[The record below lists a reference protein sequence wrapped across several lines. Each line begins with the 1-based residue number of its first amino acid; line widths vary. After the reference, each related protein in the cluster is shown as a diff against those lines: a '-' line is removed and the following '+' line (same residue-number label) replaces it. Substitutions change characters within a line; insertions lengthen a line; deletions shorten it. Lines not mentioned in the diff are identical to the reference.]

1 METWSTDSKSSV
13 LVLRL
18 QYLHALETLI
28 LTPWLSVSAALPFT
42 QKFHMKV
49 HSAKKKSTR
58 EGVKDLGSSLFFCF
72 F

>member
-28 LTPWLSVSAALPFT
+28 STPRLSVSAALPFT
-42 QKFHMKV
+42 PKFHMKV
-49 HSAKKKSTR
+49 HSAEKKGTR
-58 EGVKDLGSSLFFCF
+58 EGVKDLGSSLFFF